1 MQLPQTTSCSQPDSD
16 NSHSEKEEEE
26 QKQQKT
32 SKPVIPLREQDIFLP
47 VNNIANILKQT
58 NPPNGKVAKDAKI
71 CMQELVSEFISF
83 ITSEAAENI
92 ADEKRKTITG
102 EDVLNALYELGFEKY
117 AEAGNEF
124 LKVYRESMDKTRGNL
139 VEEGEPAN
147 KKMHLNKN

>member
-1 MQLPQTTSCSQPDSD
+1 MEHQIQLPQTQPDSD
-16 NSHSEKEEEE
+16 NSHSEKEEE

-32 SKPVIPLREQDIFLP
+32 SKPVTPLREQDIFLP

-124 LKVYRESMDKTRGNL
+124 LKVYRESMDKRGSL
-139 VEEGEPAN
+139 VEEAEPAN
-147 KKMHLNKN
+147 KKMHLTKN